1 MRNFFI
7 SILANWIS
15 LLLMEYLLKEFF
27 MLNWINTGPW
37 QVALTA
43 ALVLALLN
51 LLIRP
56 VLMVLCIPLNV
67 ITFGLFSII
76 INAII
81 LYTAAY
87 FVPGFTIQSFFPAA
101 VVLAI
106 IIGISNSILSSI
118 LKGE

>member
-1 MRNFFI
+1 
-7 SILANWIS
+7 
-15 LLLMEYLLKEFF
+15 MEYLLNVYFK
-27 MLNWINTGPW
+27 LNWINTGTW
-37 QVALTA
+37 QVAFTA
-43 ALVLALLN
+43 GLALALLN

-56 VLMVLCIPLNV
+56 FLMVLCIPLNV
-67 ITFGLFSII
+67 ITFGLFSIV

-101 VVLAI
+101 IVLAI

>member
-1 MRNFFI
+1 MRKLII
-7 SILANWIS
+7 SIFANWIS

-56 VLMVLCIPLNV
+56 VLMVLCIPLNA
-67 ITFGLFSII
+67 ITFGLFSIV

-81 LYTAAY
+81 LYSTAY

-101 VVLAI
+101 MVLAI
-106 IIGISNSILSSI
+106 VIGISNSILRSI
-118 LKGE
+118 LKGV

>member
-1 MRNFFI
+1 MRKLMIN
-7 SILANWIS
+7 ILANWIS
-15 LLLMEYLLKEFF
+15 LLLMEYLLNEFF
-27 MLNWINTGPW
+27 MLKWINTGTW

-43 ALVLALLN
+43 AFLLALLN

-56 VLMVLCIPLNV
+56 VLMVLCIPLNA
-67 ITFGLFSII
+67 ITFGLFSIV

-81 LYTAAY
+81 LYATAY

-101 VVLAI
+101 IVLAI
-106 IIGISNSILSSI
+106 IISISNSLIASI